1 MSTRSI
7 TVTVVAAAV
16 LAVGGGTALAM
27 GAGAD
32 RSSSTMTLAS
42 SRSQPT
48 GSPTA
53 PATPPAGTTI
63 DRGTAERTAIQ
74 VAGGGVVTKSELDDR
89 DDDGDPR
96 EWEVDVRNG
105 SGLHEI
111 EMNAVTGEVTEHDQD
126 GLRDDDGR
134 DDRDDDRGGDDRGD
148 DKGGNRIGDDRGAQA
163 QGDDDRFDDNGG
175 DRDDRGDD

>member
-16 LAVGGGTALAM
+16 LAIGGGTALAM

-32 RSSSTMTLAS
+32 RPTGTMTLAS
-42 SRSQPT
+42 SQQPPS

-53 PATPPAGTTI
+53 PADPPAGTTI
-63 DRGTAERTAIQ
+63 DRGTAERTAVQ

-89 DDDGDPR
+89 NDDGDPR
-96 EWEVDVRNG
+96 EWEIDVRNG
-105 SGLHEI
+105 AVLHEVEI
-111 EMNAVTGEVTEHDQD
+111 DAATGEVTERDQD
-126 GLRDDDGR
+126 RDDDRRGGDDDDR
-134 DDRDDDRGGDDRGD
+134 DDRDDDDRGALHQGDDRS
-148 DKGGNRIGDDRGAQA
+148 
-163 QGDDDRFDDNGG
+163 DDNGD